1 MVNHELVLKPGDTL
15 MLTVVATD
23 AAATDAAA
31 DVDAGLALGGGK
43 RNRTRK
49 AKQEGGKRAMSGYMK
64 FCQKMRPEI
73 LKANPGIE
81 FKDVGKRLGAKWRAL
96 SDSEKKGY

>member
-15 MLTVVATD
+15 TLTVVATD
-23 AAATDAAA
+23 TATDA
-31 DVDAGLALGGGK
+31 DAGLALGGGK

>member
-15 MLTVVATD
+15 TLTV
-23 AAATDAAA
+23 AATDAA
-31 DVDAGLALGGGK
+31 DAGLAVVGGK

-49 AKQEGGKRAMSGYMK
+49 AKQEGGKKAMSGYMK

-73 LKANPGIE
+73 LKENPGIE

>member
-15 MLTVVATD
+15 MLTVV
-23 AAATDAAA
+23 ATDAAA